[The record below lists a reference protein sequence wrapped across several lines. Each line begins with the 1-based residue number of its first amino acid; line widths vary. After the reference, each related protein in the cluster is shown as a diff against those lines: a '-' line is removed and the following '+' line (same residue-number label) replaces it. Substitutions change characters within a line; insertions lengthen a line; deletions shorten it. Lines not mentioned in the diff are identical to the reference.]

1 MSECPI
7 HRVELLLG
15 RCWMCRGVPPGA
27 ASRSEQSAVCP
38 GCGSPSWRVRWTVR
52 EDSNAPPTDC
62 ANAWHAGPA
71 AQSPQVGAARVHELK
86 CWPVY
91 FQDVRS
97 GRKNFEVRENDR
109 GFRVG
114 DVLRLR
120 EWDPS
125 RGYSGEE
132 ERRVVTYILESGL
145 FVAEGYVVLA
155 LAEPGRSTSDRP
167 PVNPPV
173 ASADPELAAL
183 LREARNAIDELH
195 GMYAYADLLARIDS
209 ALSRLAGQSA
219 TANASGG
226 AARGSPEEER

>member
-15 RCWMCRGVPPGA
+15 RCWMCRGVPPGGTPNRPPDLKDSA
-27 ASRSEQSAVCP
+27 AK
-38 GCGSPSWRVRWTVR
+38 
-52 EDSNAPPTDC
+52 
-62 ANAWHAGPA
+62 A
-71 AQSPQVGAARVHELK
+71 AQSPQEGAARGDDDSVVFH
-86 CWPVY
+86 
-91 FQDVRS
+91 S
-97 GRKNFEVRENDR
+97 GWRA
-109 GFRVG
+109 
-114 DVLRLR
+114 
-120 EWDPS
+120 
-125 RGYSGEE
+125 GYAAA
-132 ERRVVTYILESGL
+132 R
-145 FVAEGYVVLA
+145 AEF
-155 LAEPGRSTSDRP
+155 GRSTSDRP